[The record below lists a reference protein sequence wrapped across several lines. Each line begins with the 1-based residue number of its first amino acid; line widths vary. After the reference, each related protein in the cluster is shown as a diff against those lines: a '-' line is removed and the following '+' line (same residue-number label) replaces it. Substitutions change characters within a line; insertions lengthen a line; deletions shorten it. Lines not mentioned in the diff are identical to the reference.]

1 MICREYF
8 QRGLLLEGRS
18 MIGVYPPNEETL
30 KEFEE
35 HLENM
40 KK

>member
-1 MICREYF
+1 M
-8 QRGLLLEGRS
+8 EGRS
-18 MIGVYPPNEETL
+18 MIGVYPPNKETL
-30 KEFEE
+30 KAVEE